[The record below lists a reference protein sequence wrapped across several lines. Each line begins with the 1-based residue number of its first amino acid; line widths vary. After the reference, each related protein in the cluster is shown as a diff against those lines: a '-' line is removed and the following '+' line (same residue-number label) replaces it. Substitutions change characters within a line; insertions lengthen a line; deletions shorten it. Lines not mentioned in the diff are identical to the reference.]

1 MVDYKAY
8 SCLTEVV
15 VLSSAVDYE
24 AYSCLNEVVSQTP
37 HYMVLQTAPS
47 LPPAQQV
54 FCRVIAPLHVRGN
67 AYDFAVDLFHQEG
80 GHVIGGHLQADAGV
94 GAPGVVYNVVDENT
108 FDFVAFKW
116 VRETTRCGIV
126 SWWSRNDIVVTKMFI
141 SPKSDVCGLILLSS
155 SLFTG
160 KLRADKNTVTNTN
173 G

>member
-1 MVDYKAY
+1 
-8 SCLTEVV
+8 
-15 VLSSAVDYE
+15 
-24 AYSCLNEVVSQTP
+24 
-37 HYMVLQTAPS
+37 MVLQTAPS

-126 SWWSRNDIVVTKMFI
+126 SRWSRNDTCNLRCLFHRVWTDINIIIFIHWQIVRWQKYGYKYKRVKT
-141 SPKSDVCGLILLSS
+141 C
-155 SLFTG
+155 
-160 KLRADKNTVTNTN
+160 
-173 G
+173 